1 MLDAGN
7 DGEDGFIHR
16 ILYVY
21 PKKLTGRTWNWEG
34 LSPGTSK
41 LWDDIVHRLH
51 ELEMDQDG
59 NGRPAPCVLDFEPE
73 ARPLWQEWFD
83 AHAAEAEAAD
93 FDEMLKCFWPK
104 AVAYAA
110 RLSLVVHLLRAA
122 CGEQV
127 GEDVDL
133 ESLRRGLRL
142 IEYFQSHSAAVY
154 AHLRLPKEATQIRRA
169 IDWIRE
175 HGGECN
181 PTKLV
186 QNGVAGCA
194 AGRRRWS

>member
-1 MLDAGN
+1 
-7 DGEDGFIHR
+7 
-16 ILYVY
+16 
-21 PKKLTGRTWNWEG
+21 
-34 LSPGTSK
+34 
-41 LWDDIVHRLH
+41 
-51 ELEMDQDG
+51 MDQDG
-59 NGRPAPCVLDFEPE
+59 HGQPAPRVLDFEPE

-127 GEDVDL
+127 GEDVDP

-154 AHLRLPKEATQIRRA
+154 AHLRLPKEATRIRRA
-169 IDWIRE
+169 IAWIRE

-186 QNGVAGCA
+186 RNSVAGVHGRKEA
-194 AGRRRWS
+194 LALMKDLADQGYGHLEERTAGNNRKVTWFVAKASSRGK